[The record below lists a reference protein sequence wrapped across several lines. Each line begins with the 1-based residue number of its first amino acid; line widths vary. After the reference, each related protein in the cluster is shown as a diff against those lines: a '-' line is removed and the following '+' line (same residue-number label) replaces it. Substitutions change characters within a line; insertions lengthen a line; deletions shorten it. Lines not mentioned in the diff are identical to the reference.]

1 MSDMIVKTYIKELF
15 VTMNQEVSEM
25 VSNSISSEKATED
38 IIRYVS
44 SKLAAASYGYMSTI
58 YSTLSDKTLKEP
70 IFQDL
75 DYANKFFDLE
85 LDKNILDTYKFTVT
99 DSPALN
105 KRLDIKE
112 INRFYSTAVPGVGT
126 AVCGGILLSALSSLV
141 KIPTIGIVAGAIAVG
156 LVGSGIAH
164 FKVVPDINKQR
175 FFEAAKVFMNNLEND
190 MYHWVDGV
198 IDFYNAKVEE
208 LKKTF

>member
-38 IIRYVS
+38 IMRYVS
-44 SKLAAASYGYMSTI
+44 SKLVAASYGYMSTI

-85 LDKNILDTYKFTVT
+85 LDKNILDAYKFTVT
-99 DSPALN
+99 DSPTFN

-112 INRFYSTAVPGVGT
+112 INGFYSTAMTGVGT
-126 AVCGGILLSALSSLV
+126 AVVGGILLSALSGSL
-141 KIPTIGIVAGAIAVG
+141 KIPTIGIVAGAMVVG

-164 FKVVPDINKQR
+164 FKVVPDINKKR
-175 FFEAAKVFMNNLEND
+175 LIEAAKVFMKNLEND
-190 MYHWVDGV
+190 MYHWVDSV